1 MQLTIPKAAK
11 LYGKHRSTIH
21 RHIEAGLLSCGLRG
35 DGTRVIEMAELIRC
49 YGEPKHLPDEM
60 QPSATSPREDVQ
72 QAMLQALHAM
82 HSELVALRQEVAE
95 LRQLPPPAQPAT
107 PATPPSETTPAS
119 QPQDEDPHGL
129 RSLVQSLRDHDSH
142 ADDSPDR

>member
-21 RHIEAGLLSCGLRG
+21 RHIEAGHLSCGFRG
-35 DGTRVIEMAELIRC
+35 DGTRVLEMAELIRC
-49 YGEPKHLPDEM
+49 YGEPDHLPEEM
-60 QPSATSPREDVQ
+60 QPSATLHQEDMQ

-95 LRQLPPPAQPAT
+95 LRRLPSPEAQPT
-107 PATPPSETTPAS
+107 PATPPHPTVPSEPAN
-119 QPQDEDPHGL
+119 DEDPHGF
-129 RSLVQSLRDHDSH
+129 RSLVQSLREHSNTPKTPH
-142 ADDSPDR
+142 G

>member
-21 RHIEAGLLSCGLRG
+21 RHIEAGRLSCGFRG

-49 YGEPKHLPDEM
+49 YGEPQHFPDEM
-60 QPSATSPREDVQ
+60 QPSATPRQEDMQ

-95 LRQLPPPAQPAT
+95 LRQLPPPPAQPST
-107 PATPPSETTPAS
+107 SPPETTPAT

-129 RSLVQSLRDHDSH
+129 RSLVQSLRDHDSQ
-142 ADDSPDR
+142 ADDSADR

>member
-21 RHIEAGLLSCGLRG
+21 RHIEAGRLSCGFRG
-35 DGTRVIEMAELIRC
+35 DGTRVLEMAELIRC
-49 YGEPKHLPDEM
+49 YGEPEHLPDDV
-60 QPSATSPREDVQ
+60 QPPATPQQEGLQ

-95 LRQLPPPAQPAT
+95 LRQLPPPATQPAT
-107 PATPPSETTPAS
+107 SPPETTPTT
-119 QPQDEDPHGL
+119 PPKDEDPHGL
-129 RSLVQSLRDHDSH
+129 RSLVQSLRDHDRQS
-142 ADDSPDR
+142 DDSTDR

>member
-21 RHIEAGLLSCGLRG
+21 RHIESGRLSCGFRG

-49 YGEPKHLPDEM
+49 YGEPEHLPCET
-60 QPSATSPREDVQ
+60 QPSATSQQEDMQ

-95 LRQLPPPAQPAT
+95 LRQLPPPAAQTATPLSEKT
-107 PATPPSETTPAS
+107 PAT
-119 QPQDEDPHGL
+119 QPKDDDPHGL
-129 RSLVQSLRDHDSH
+129 RSLVQSLRDH
-142 ADDSPDR
+142 ADDSSDR

>member
-21 RHIEAGLLSCGLRG
+21 RHIEAGRLSCGFRG
-35 DGTRVIEMAELIRC
+35 DGTRVLEMAELIRC
-49 YGEPKHLPDEM
+49 YGEPEHLPDEM
-60 QPSATSPREDVQ
+60 QPSATPHQEDMQ

-95 LRQLPPPAQPAT
+95 LRQLPPPAAQSATPPPDTT
-107 PATPPSETTPAS
+107 PATEPK
-119 QPQDEDPHGL
+119 DEDPHGF
-129 RSLVQSLRDHDSH
+129 RSLVQSLRERSNNPKGSD
-142 ADDSPDR
+142 A

>member
-21 RHIEAGLLSCGLRG
+21 RHIEAGRLSCGFRG
-35 DGTRVIEMAELIRC
+35 DGTRVLEMAELIRC
-49 YGEPKHLPDEM
+49 YGEPKHLPDDM
-60 QPSATSPREDVQ
+60 QPSATLPQEDMQ

-95 LRQLPPPAQPAT
+95 LRQLPPPAAQPAT
-107 PATPPSETTPAS
+107 PLSEKTPATK
-119 QPQDEDPHGL
+119 PQEADPHGL
-129 RSLVQSLRDHDSH
+129 RSLVQSLRDHT
-142 ADDSPDR
+142 DDSSDR

>member
-21 RHIEAGLLSCGLRG
+21 RHIEAGRLSCGVRG
-35 DGTRVIEMAELIRC
+35 DGTRVVEMAELIRC

-60 QPSATSPREDVQ
+60 QPSATPHQEDVQ

-95 LRQLPPPAQPAT
+95 LRQLPPPAAQPAT
-107 PATPPSETTPAS
+107 PPPEATTAT

-129 RSLVQSLRDHDSH
+129 RSLVQSLRDHDGSASESSGH
-142 ADDSPDR
+142 